1 MVNSSFLWTVIL
13 LLWMLSYHGVWTGT
27 ADEPRGAPHPQVQ
40 TRHTLV
46 AGVPRTGV
54 FGDAWYSIREA
65 FGTASKAVAG
75 VFVDIVGIVFDT
87 VAEVVSEAF

>member
-1 MVNSSFLWTVIL
+1 
-13 LLWMLSYHGVWTGT
+13 MLSYHGVWTGT

-40 TRHTLV
+40 TRHTLI

-54 FGDAWYSIREA
+54 FGDAWDSIWEA
-65 FGTASKAVAG
+65 FGTASEVLVG
-75 VFVDIVGIVFDT
+75 VFGDVIGIVLDT